1 MVGVPALRPETFSR
15 SFSKNRH
22 AQTRKTEA
30 IKHTRRPARTPTGAT
45 PCPGPTPGL
54 PAGGGTLRRGPAAGS
69 SRRGLRGPYPAARR
83 HVRTLGARAG
93 VRTAATAASGAGARR
108 HPGRLRRLRG
118 GRRRCGHA
126 PARRARVRRA
136 GRDLRAGRPRAAR
149 ACPRRR
155 HRGRMPRS
163 FPPSRTHRRTGGRCR
178 SPRSG
183 NGEGPTGDAVGL
195 VRRAGKRAAPAC
207 VRRADRGAPF
217 RGVLARDAS
226 AARLRGREA
235 RARDAAALPG
245 SPARGRRARVFPLDA
260 DGARPISRVFA
271 DAYGRWSAVVTASL
285 GFFRRGGA
293 SETAGRP
300 PP

>member
-1 MVGVPALRPETFSR
+1 MEDMSPE
-15 SFSKNRH
+15 
-22 AQTRKTEA
+22 
-30 IKHTRRPARTPTGAT
+30 PP
-45 PCPGPTPGL
+45 L
-54 PAGGGTLRRGPAAGS
+54 PADR
-69 SRRGLRGPYPAARR
+69 PYPATGPHADRGDALPGADPGAPRRRR
-83 HVRTLGARAG
+83 HTAKRTCGRLVEERASGPLPSCPASRAHTGGSRGRQDGGDGCLGRGRPASSRP
-93 VRTAATAASGAGARR
+93 ATAT
-108 HPGRLRRLRG
+108 PGRASPMWARPG
-118 GRRRCGHA
+118 A
-126 PARRARVRRA
+126 PSACAT
-136 GRDLRAGRPRAAR
+136 GWPGSSAGRPRAAR

-183 NGEGPTGDAVGL
+183 NGEGPAGDAVGL

-245 SPARGRRARVFPLDA
+245 SPARGRRARVFPSTPTAPGPSLGSSPTPTGG
-260 DGARPISRVFA
+260 GARSSPPAWGSSAGEGLRRRP
-271 DAYGRWSAVVTASL
+271 DGR
-285 GFFRRGGA
+285 RRD
-293 SETAGRP
+293 
-300 PP
+300 